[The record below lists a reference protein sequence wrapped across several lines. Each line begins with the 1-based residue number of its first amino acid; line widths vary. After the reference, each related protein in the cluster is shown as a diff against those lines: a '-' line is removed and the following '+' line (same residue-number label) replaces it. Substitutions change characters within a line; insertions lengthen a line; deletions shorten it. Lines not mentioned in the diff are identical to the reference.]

1 MSVAQFRH
9 GPVEVVDEQFHAIV
23 FGTQPRTA
31 ELDHT
36 LAERLQDM
44 GAHVR
49 SIGPEWPAGKVVSLC
64 AWPEDIPERCVPLV
78 DAVPV
83 QIAAY
88 ETARWHGLPIGE
100 LKFATPVTLSE
111 HDFAHTASRSGMID
125 WFPLWLSLRVA
136 ALATLFVLTIGTLLA
151 YLLSHKSFRGKN
163 LVDSLITLPLVLPPT
178 VLGYYL
184 LVMVGRH
191 SPLGHLYEGV
201 FGQPLVFTWQAAVVA
216 AFLHSAPIYIK
227 AGRAVLETVDTRYEW
242 AAHSLGASEWRT
254 FGGSLCRW
262 PGAASVRSLP

>member
-1 MSVAQFRH
+1 
-9 GPVEVVDEQFHAIV
+9 
-23 FGTQPRTA
+23 
-31 ELDHT
+31 
-36 LAERLQDM
+36 
-44 GAHVR
+44 
-49 SIGPEWPAGKVVSLC
+49 
-64 AWPEDIPERCVPLV
+64 
-78 DAVPV
+78 
-83 QIAAY
+83 
-88 ETARWHGLPIGE
+88 
-100 LKFATPVTLSE
+100 
-111 HDFAHTASRSGMID
+111 MID

-136 ALATLFVLTIGTLLA
+136 ALATLFVLTLGTFAA
-151 YLLSHKSFRGKN
+151 YLLSHKTFRGKN

-184 LVMVGRH
+184 LVLVGRH

-254 FGGSLCRW
+254 FWRITLPLAWRGLSSL
-262 PGAASVRSLP
+262 ASLSFARSLGDFGVTIMVAGNIPGQTQTLSVAIFDAVESGNGRLARILVIVISAAALALLWAAGYLSRPARPQSAG